1 MNEKISEKPIRE
13 EKIKKLKEKI
23 YSEIDNISK
32 RTRKEML
39 ALLSEGID
47 KNEEFKKDWDF
58 LVTRE
63 FCLARLRE
71 YISSG
76 FAFQTIETEYPARDL
91 VIYQV
96 SDEYLNI
103 WLQDDY
109 NFTLSFLGEIKD
121 RKTFDVYEILNDR
134 YFGYEFVSAF
144 EVIKYRKEH
153 E

>member
-23 YSEIDNISK
+23 YSEIDNITK
-32 RTRKEML
+32 RTRREMR
-39 ALLSEGID
+39 ALLSDGID
-47 KNEEFKKDWDF
+47 KNEELKKDWDF

-63 FCLARLRE
+63 FCLARLRDF
-71 YISSG
+71 ISDKS
-76 FAFQTIETEYPARDL
+76 AFQTIESEYPVHDL

-121 RKTFDVYEILNDR
+121 RKTFDVYGILNDR

>member
-1 MNEKISEKPIRE
+1 MNEKISEKHIRE

-23 YSEIDNISK
+23 YSEIDDITK
-32 RTRKEML
+32 RTMREML
-39 ALLSEGID
+39 VLLSDGID
-47 KNEEFKKDWDF
+47 KNEELKKDWDF

-71 YISSG
+71 YINSD
-76 FAFQTIETEYPARDL
+76 FAFQTIEAEYPAHDL

>member
-1 MNEKISEKPIRE
+1 MNEKISEKHIRE
-13 EKIKKLKEKI
+13 EKIRKLKEKI
-23 YSEIDNISK
+23 YSEIDNVTK
-32 RTRKEML
+32 RTRREMR

-47 KNEEFKKDWDF
+47 KNEELKKDWDF

-109 NFTLSFLGEIKD
+109 NFALSFLSEIEFGKVY
-121 RKTFDVYEILNDR
+121 DVYEILNDR

-144 EVIKYRKEH
+144 EAVIYREKLG
-153 E
+153 

>member
-23 YSEIDNISK
+23 YSEIDNVTK
-32 RTRKEML
+32 RTIREMR
-39 ALLSEGID
+39 ALLSDGID
-47 KNEEFKKDWDF
+47 KNEELKKDWDF

-63 FCLARLRE
+63 FCLARLRDF
-71 YISSG
+71 ISDNS
-76 FAFQTIETEYPARDL
+76 AFQTIEAEYPAHDI

-144 EVIKYRKEH
+144 EIIKYRKEH

>member
-1 MNEKISEKPIRE
+1 
-13 EKIKKLKEKI
+13 
-23 YSEIDNISK
+23 
-32 RTRKEML
+32 ML
-39 ALLSEGID
+39 VLLSEGID

-76 FAFQTIETEYPARDL
+76 FAFQTIEAEYPARDL

-121 RKTFDVYEILNDR
+121 RKTFDVYGILNDR